1 MIRALFNPSGV
12 MVLGCALAIAAFLN
26 RFLIG

>member
-1 MIRALFNPSGV
+1 MIRALSSGV
-12 MVLGCALAIAAFLN
+12 MVLGCALAFAAFLN